1 MYCVLHVSCNVMN
14 LEPAGCKN
22 NFVVD
27 GRSKLQTIGVELGVI
42 KGTPYF
48 CHLLLLVHAC
58 TCIYD
63 DPHLRKNLSYI
74 VVCFTNLWCLPAVCV
89 IVSGGGLVGFM
100 L

>member
-1 MYCVLHVSCNVMN
+1 MMLGDSQRVFHSHSYNSMHLQTLVRTCTVYYMCNVMN

-48 CHLLLLVHAC
+48 CHLPLLVHAC
-58 TCIYD
+58 TCIYG
-63 DPHLRKNLSYI
+63 DPHLRKI
-74 VVCFTNLWCLPAVCV
+74 
-89 IVSGGGLVGFM
+89 
-100 L
+100 